1 MRIDRELAKD
11 PVCGMFVEEK
21 PDAIR
26 HLVDGKEYFF
36 CSTQCLN
43 EFTAPEKELKKL
55 KLTTAISIALTI
67 PIALFTYVMLLP
79 KDINNYVLLALAIP
93 VQFWAGWRFYKGTWD
108 AIKSRASNMDTLI
121 AVGTTAAFLYS
132 AIVTILPGLFPFEGV
147 YFETAAIIITLILI
161 GRLLET
167 RTKEKASNA
176 VRKLLDLQPRMA
188 RVIREEGKEE
198 EVPVEQVQEND
209 LLIIR
214 PGERIPTDGVV
225 IEGLSS
231 VD

>member
-1 MRIDRELAKD
+1 MAKD

-26 HLVDGKEYFF
+26 HSVDGKEYFF

-43 EFTAPEKELKKL
+43 EFTAPERELNKL
-55 KLTTAISIALTI
+55 KTITRVSIALTI
-67 PIALFTYVMLLP
+67 PIVLFTYVMLLP
-79 KDINNYVLLALAIP
+79 KEINNYILLALAIP
-93 VQFWAGWRFYKGTWD
+93 VQYWAGWRFYKGTWD
-108 AIKSRASNMDTLI
+108 AIRAKASNMDTLI

-132 AIVTILPGLFPFEGV
+132 TIVTILPGVFPFEGV

-176 VRKLLDLQPRMA
+176 VRKLLDLQPKMA
-188 RVIREEGKEE
+188 NVIRGGVEIEI
-198 EVPVEQVQEND
+198 PIEQVQEGEVM
-209 LLIIR
+209 IIR
-214 PGERIPTDGVV
+214 PGERLPTDGIV
-225 IEGLSS
+225 IEGSSS
-231 VD
+231 V